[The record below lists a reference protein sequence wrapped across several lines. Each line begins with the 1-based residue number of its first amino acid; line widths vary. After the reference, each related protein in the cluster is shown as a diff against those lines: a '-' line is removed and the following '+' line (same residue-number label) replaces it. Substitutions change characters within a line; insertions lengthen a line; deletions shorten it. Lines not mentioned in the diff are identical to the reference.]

1 MEAAIQKQELPD
13 EHDDDEPVESARAK
27 PREQAADPDV
37 TAAHPVDKAAGHK
50 DKTRP
55 ESRHGKP
62 GEVRKVTIIALVIGV
77 IVLGI
82 GAIVGYAAGFFG
94 FAVDPNNVL
103 AAIAA
108 GMVLLTSIAHFLSS
122 GGRHVDDSTVRVLD
136 LAGSCLTALALVLIA
151 AKP

>member
-1 MEAAIQKQELPD
+1 MPED
-13 EHDDDEPVESARAK
+13 TV
-27 PREQAADPDV
+27 DPDG
-37 TAAHPVDKAAGHK
+37 TADSQSDKTAGHR

-62 GEVRKVTIIALVIGV
+62 GEFRKIMIILLIIVVVI
-77 IVLGI
+77 LGI